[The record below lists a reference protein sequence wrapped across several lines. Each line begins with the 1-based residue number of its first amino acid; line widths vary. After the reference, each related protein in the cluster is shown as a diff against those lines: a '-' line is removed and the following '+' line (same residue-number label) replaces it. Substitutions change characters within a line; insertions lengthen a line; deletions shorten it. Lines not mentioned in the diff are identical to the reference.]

1 MKQLKIRSLTV
12 GLSLLMALCLPSIAS
27 ADGVTWT
34 LSGVTFTDGGTA
46 SGSFVY
52 DADTNTVSD
61 INITTTE
68 GTAFGGATYTGVDP
82 GFGPFSDQLVIVT
95 DASLPDLTGT
105 PVLDLLFAADLT
117 NSGGTVGLMDAIE
130 STCGD
135 TGCTTT
141 GIDYREIT
149 AGEVMAPVLTPEPS
163 SLALLGIGLVG
174 LVGAVKRKALLA

>member
-1 MKQLKIRSLTV
+1 MNQLRIRSLTV
-12 GLSLLMALCLPSIAS
+12 AFTVLIALCLPSIAS

-61 INITTTE
+61 ININTTE
-68 GTAFGGATYTGVDP
+68 GAAFGGATYTGVDP

-95 DASLPDLTGT
+95 DPSLPDFTGT
-105 PVLDLLFAADLT
+105 PVLDLLFTGDLT
-117 NSGGTVGLMDAIE
+117 NSGGAVGLLDAIE

-141 GIDYREIT
+141 GIDYRGIT
-149 AGEVMAPVLTPEPS
+149 AGEVAAPVLTPEPS
-163 SLALLGIGLVG
+163 SLALLGVGLVG
-174 LVGAVKRKALLA
+174 LVGALKRKLLRA

>member
-1 MKQLKIRSLTV
+1 MNQLRIRSLTIAFTV
-12 GLSLLMALCLPSIAS
+12 LIVLCLPSIAS

-34 LSGVTFTDGGTA
+34 LSGVTFTDGGIA

-61 INITTTE
+61 IEINTTA

-82 GFGPFSDQLVIVT
+82 GFGPFSDQIVIVT
-95 DASLPDLTGT
+95 DPTLLDFTGT
-105 PVLDLLFAADLT
+105 PVLDLLFAGDLT
-117 NSGGTVGLMDAIE
+117 NAGGTVGLMDAIE

-141 GIDYREIT
+141 GIDYRGTT
-149 AGEVMAPVLTPEPS
+149 AGEVTAPVLTPEPS
-163 SLALLGIGLVG
+163 SLALLGAGLVG
-174 LVGAVKRKALLA
+174 LLGAVKRKALLA